1 MISFFSSS
9 RGQLFSLD
17 VILAAVLFTL
27 ALGMLLN
34 QSELWISSQ
43 HQSVETDE
51 LHRVAL
57 LVSSALVSKPQ
68 LNAVAGGLNVDL
80 RCAPAEWAAH
90 NDISWVENC
99 MWADPAQ
106 NYVLSSSGLGIP
118 SGYGF
123 KIRFSNSPQTIPFTP
138 SGTPTIPAGVA
149 YQTIDRNM
157 LVFSS
162 NPSSTIISNCF
173 SMGCASNIQLV
184 HVSVW
189 RNP

>member
-1 MISFFSSS
+1 MISFFPSS

-43 HQSVETDE
+43 HQRTETQE
-51 LHRVAL
+51 LHELAL
-57 LVSSALVSKPQ
+57 LASNALVSNPD
-68 LNAVAGGLNVDL
+68 LNASFASTTVNL
-80 RCAPAEWAAH
+80 RCAPPEWAAH

-99 MWADPAQ
+99 MWVDPAQ
-106 NYVLSSSGLGIP
+106 SYSLSSSGLGIP
-118 SGYGF
+118 PGYGF
-123 KIRFSNSPQTIPFTP
+123 KIRFSNSAQTIPFTP
-138 SGTPTIPAGVA
+138 VGAPTIPAGVA
-149 YQTIDRNM
+149 FQTIDRNM

-162 NPSSTIISNCF
+162 NPSSTTLANCF
-173 SMGCASNIQLV
+173 SVGCASNIQIV
-184 HVSVW
+184 HISVW